1 MKTRQHRLN
10 TEEAI
15 QRKLPELIGGE
26 VNVVLRD
33 RTVLLGSVTE
43 GQPGSVAIRNLRGK
57 VTSIPMSGISEI
69 YFDTKE

>member
-1 MKTRQHRLN
+1 MKTRQHRFD
-10 TEEAI
+10 TEDII
-15 QRKLPELIGGE
+15 QRKLPGLIGQE

-43 GQPGSVAIRNLRGK
+43 SPAGSVAIRNLRGK
-57 VTSIPMSGISEI
+57 ITSIPMSGISEI